1 MNPYEVLGVAPTAT
15 MAEIEARYRLLLRE
29 YHPDVHHHEGP
40 DAVAAAETTTRQ
52 LNSAMAM
59 IRRDTTRRPS
69 SPTGPGWGW
78 DGAGAR
84 GEPRQSQ
91 WVGDNPFWRPPDE
104 NPGSTYRDARD
115 DPYDSPPVNDWFG
128 NPIEH
133 HPSEP
138 VPCPFCGRGY
148 QRLDD
153 YEHHLQSVHRF
164 RQTPVKPHVHRG
176 WFVTTLGKLR
186 YIPAWLVVLI
196 AFANWRMFGF
206 YVFTGSLVVVAV
218 ILWTQ
223 TSPRFRNY

>member
-15 MAEIEARYRLLLRE
+15 TAEIEARYRLLLRE
-29 YHPDVHHHEGP
+29 YHPDVHHHEGA

-52 LNSAMAM
+52 LNTAMAM
-59 IRRDTTRRPS
+59 IRRDPDRTSRGSATRTAQDRE
-69 SPTGPGWGW
+69 
-78 DGAGAR
+78 R
-84 GEPRQSQ
+84 ENQ
-91 WVGDNPFWRPPDE
+91 WVGDNPFWRPPDD
-104 NPGSTYRDARD
+104 PRTTQRGARD
-115 DPYDSPPVNDWFG
+115 DGEEPAPTYDWFG

-133 HPSEP
+133 HPNEP

-153 YEHHLQSVHRF
+153 YEFHLESVHRY
-164 RQTPVKPHVHRG
+164 RQKPARPPARPKR
-176 WFVTTLGKLR
+176 FVRTLGALR
-186 YIPAWLVVLI
+186 YVPAWLVVLI